1 MIRDFCLPPLMEL
14 SGELFCVETILG
26 YCSLSASCL
35 FVSFYLSPPI
45 TSEWN
50 VERFLGTAQKVLPHP
65 SFIYCAQYHP
75 AAQNLVVTGG
85 FDTLL
90 RVWRV
95 DVDDVN
101 GQLMQEFDGH
111 GGFVNTVCFDPEG
124 SYAV

>member
-1 MIRDFCLPPLMEL
+1 MPH
-14 SGELFCVETILG
+14 
-26 YCSLSASCL
+26 
-35 FVSFYLSPPI
+35 SFFLSPLV

-50 VERFLGTAQKVLPHP
+50 VERLLGTAQKVLPHP
-65 SFIYCAQYHP
+65 SFVYCAQYHP

-85 FDTLL
+85 FDALL

-101 GQLMQEFDGH
+101 GQLLQEFDGH

-124 SYAV
+124 SEASNVVGVDELQDPVGVVRISPATP